1 MDAKGEEAEETYP
14 FIFFGVNDFQEVLE
28 ELVVDSENQLVCVK
42 LMATGD
48 LSSHAKRFGPKE
60 KSAPVVI
67 FSGGKQTVAFVI
79 CASKY
84 AYHSCWLFGCAT
96 GVQCTGCQETRE
108 LGMARCQLGP
118 LCQNRRISWPE
129 GPWRQG
135 TTHST
140 TPSKQLI
147 RSQGQSSDG
156 SNSI

>member
-60 KSAPVVI
+60 KSVPVVI

-118 LCQNRRISWPE
+118 LCQNRRIS
-129 GPWRQG
+129 
-135 TTHST
+135 
-140 TPSKQLI
+140 
-147 RSQGQSSDG
+147 
-156 SNSI
+156 